1 MPWPRLFRRP
11 ALKPLAWPFA
21 WGLLLALG
29 QAPFHLWPLT
39 LGALLLL
46 FAQGQT
52 RLALAA
58 PGRAAFGQGAAW
70 FGAAGAGYFMLA
82 LSWIVEPFLVDIA
95 LYGWMAPFALPLMAG
110 GLALFWAAA
119 GALAVLAA
127 AGQTRLLP
135 LALAL
140 TLWLAEGAR
149 GLLFTG
155 FPWAELGQ
163 IWIGTPLDQSA
174 AYIGGFGLTGL
185 TFLAAGLTL
194 SGPGRLARVLGPL
207 SAFALGLA
215 LWLFG
220 AARLAAPLP
229 DGPGGVLRLVQPH
242 IAQSV
247 KWDPE
252 AAAGHLEKLLRL
264 SALPP
269 TGSAPADL
277 VIWPETAVPYYL
289 DPTLTQYLADFG
301 PGVPLIAGAQTG
313 VQGAPPPPPGAEGE
327 ALGPVF
333 NALVVITPDGA
344 ITQRYDKRHLVPF
357 GEYIPFGDW
366 AWERFGLAAFAAQT
380 GHAYT
385 PGGARALLDFGPRL
399 GAALPLICYEV
410 IFPRELHRPLAERAG
425 WILQVTNDAWFG
437 RWSGPYQHLDQARL
451 RAIEQG
457 LPLVRVANTGVSAV
471 VDARG
476 RILQS
481 LPLGAEGVLD
491 AALPGALPP
500 PPFARWG
507 QGPVFA
513 ALCMLLAVLTL
524 YARLARRLRLDGRGR
539 GA

>member
-1 MPWPRLFRRP
+1 MRP
-11 ALKPLAWPFA
+11 
-21 WGLLLALG
+21 G
-29 QAPFHLWPLT
+29 QSRSA
-39 LGALLLL
+39 
-46 FAQGQT
+46 
-52 RLALAA
+52 
-58 PGRAAFGQGAAW
+58 GAALW
-70 FGAAGAGYFMLA
+70 WGAAGLGYFALA

-119 GALAVLAA
+119 GGLAVWIAA
-127 AGQTRLLP
+127 RQAPLLP
-135 LALAL
+135 LAFAL

-163 IWIGTPLDQSA
+163 MWIGTPLDQSA
-174 AYIGGFGLTGL
+174 AYVGGFGLTGL
-185 TFLAAGLTL
+185 TFLAAALALT
-194 SGPGRLARVLGPL
+194 GPGRAARVLGPL
-207 SAFALGLA
+207 AALSLGLS

-229 DGPGGVLRLVQPH
+229 EGPGGVLRLVQPH

-269 TGSAPADL
+269 QGPARPDL

-289 DPTLTQYLADFG
+289 DPALTQYLADFG
-301 PGVPLIAGAQTG
+301 PGVPLVAGAQTG

-333 NALVVITPDGA
+333 NALVVIQPDGQIA
-344 ITQRYDKRHLVPF
+344 QRYDKRHLVPF

-366 AWERFGLAAFAAQT
+366 VWERFGLAAFAAQT

-385 PGGARALLDFGPRL
+385 PGGARALLVFGPRL

-410 IFPRELHRPLAERAG
+410 IFPGELHRPLADRGA

-500 PPFARWG
+500 PPFARLG
-507 QGPVFA
+507 PGPVFA
-513 ALCMLLAVLTL
+513 ALCVLLAVLTL
-524 YARLARRLRLDGRGR
+524 YARLALRLRLDGRR
-539 GA
+539 RAA